1 MLSRQSYG
9 GFYKKPE
16 NHFGFICH
24 FDIFKNHKS
33 LIINKIEK
41 CKILKS
47 YTFHKLLIFRTM

>member
-41 CKILKS
+41 CKIFKILHFS
-47 YTFHKLLIFRTM
+47 